1 MEYTL
6 KSRKEGGLGPMD
18 IPLVSDIS
26 KSISKAYGCLIEEG
40 GDIGISFRATYII
53 DRNGIVR
60 HSSINDL
67 PVGRNPEEYLR
78 LVKAF
83 QFNDTHGEV
92 CPANWQPGAKTMI
105 PDAKKNNYKEVISE
119 AH

>member
-1 MEYTL
+1 M

-18 IPLVSDIS
+18 IPMVSDLN
-26 KSISKAYGCLIEEG
+26 KEISKAYGCLCTDGEENG
-40 GDIGISFRATYII
+40 VAYRATYII
-53 DRNGIVR
+53 DRTGIVR

-67 PVGRNPEEYLR
+67 PVGRNPDEYLR

-83 QFNDTHGEV
+83 QYVDIHREV

-105 PDAKKNNYKEVISE
+105 PDTKKTNYKEVIAGSK
-119 AH
+119 

>member
-18 IPLVSDIS
+18 IPLIADVKKDIS
-26 KSISKAYGCLIEEG
+26 RAYGVLCEEEG
-40 GDIGISFRATYII
+40 IAFRGTYII
-53 DRNGIVR
+53 DGKGIVR

-78 LVKAF
+78 LVRAF
-83 QFNDTHGEV
+83 QYVDTHG
-92 CPANWQPGAKTMI
+92 
-105 PDAKKNNYKEVISE
+105 
-119 AH
+119 